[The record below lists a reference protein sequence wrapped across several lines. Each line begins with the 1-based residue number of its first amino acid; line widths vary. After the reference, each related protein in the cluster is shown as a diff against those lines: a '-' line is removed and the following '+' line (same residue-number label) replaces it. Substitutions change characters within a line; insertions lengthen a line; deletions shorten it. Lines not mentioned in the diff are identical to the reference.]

1 MDRILAF
8 SEFINESQ
16 IGLRNIRLG
25 DEGDDV
31 SAIQRKLI
39 DLKIL
44 KVPAPTGYFG
54 EQTEKAVRIF
64 QSKNGLD
71 ADGIVGKLTGPKIMG
86 GAIVPTKPINKDPK
100 NIIISDSLRNRNI
113 VFNPFKET
121 IPFTV
126 KEDGCA
132 KFVSDNLQ
140 GLGIPRQG
148 HAWFSRIINE
158 GNLEF
163 NTFKNINPSILQEM
177 SNIFSL
183 INKNPKEG
191 SAEGQVK
198 SLIQRLIPNQSTLK
212 SKLGVNDIV
221 GLYYD
226 GSHNFTKAFFE
237 AATGFTDMGTG
248 EKVTGTYFRRA
259 DNNSQWAPGDLAKNL
274 SFIPGNTLKSGGGFT
289 FNTHLGYVG
298 AIVDGEPIIFH
309 SIDKSVRSTPF
320 SKMKSIKILW
330 IKSGTEDN
338 TGKKIAYSTT
348 TWDKVKKSFS

>member
-1 MDRILAF
+1 MRI
-8 SEFINESQ
+8 
-16 IGLRNIRLG
+16 G
-25 DEGDDV
+25 DSGNDV
-31 SAIQRKLI
+31 SAIQQKLI

-44 KVPAPTGYFG
+44 KIPTPTGYFG

-71 ADGIVGKLTGPKIMG
+71 ADGIVGKLTGPKLMG
-86 GAIVPTKPINKDPK
+86 GAIIPIKPPIIKEPK
-100 NIIISDSLRNRNI
+100 NIIISDSLKTRNI

-121 IPFTV
+121 TPFTV
-126 KEDGCA
+126 REEGCA
-132 KFVSDNLQ
+132 KFVSDSLQ

-148 HAWFSRIINE
+148 HAWFARSMNE

-163 NTFKNINPSILQEM
+163 NAFKNINPSALQEM
-177 SNIFSL
+177 SKIFSL
-183 INKNPKEG
+183 INKNPEEG

-198 SLIQRLIPNQSTLK
+198 SLIQRLIPNQGMLK

-237 AATGFTDMGTG
+237 SATGFTDMGTG
-248 EKVTGTYFRRA
+248 TKVTGTYFRRA
-259 DNNSQWAPGDLAKNL
+259 DNNSQWTPGDLTKNL
-274 SFIPGNTLKSGGGFT
+274 SFVPGNTLKSGGGFT

-309 SIDKSVRSTPF
+309 SIDKSVKSTPF

-348 TWDKVKKSFS
+348 TWDKMKKGFS